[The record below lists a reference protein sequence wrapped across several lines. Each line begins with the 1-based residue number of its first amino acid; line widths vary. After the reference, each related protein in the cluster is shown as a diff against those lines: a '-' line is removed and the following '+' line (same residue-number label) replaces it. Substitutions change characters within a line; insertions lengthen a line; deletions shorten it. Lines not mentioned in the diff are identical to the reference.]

1 MEPDSSGIGLCG
13 WLLTLLSLLLVLVT
27 VPFSL
32 FVCFKVQPGVTK
44 RILCL
49 TQNVLLNS
57 SQLPRITFE
66 VYYRDPDS
74 FYCMG
79 EGAGWCCFVF
89 YDDGICECEFVNEL
103 IFLLFFCD
111 EPVNSELIRGLSG
124 KEGLFFRF
132 SVSKILNNEQANLR
146 CIGVLTSQ
154 NEFKLSY
161 NF

>member
-1 MEPDSSGIGLCG
+1 MRLAADPAVPAAGPRHRP
-13 WLLTLLSLLLVLVT
+13 LLTLRLLQGTAGSDEKNIVFNAKCVHLAL
-27 VPFSL
+27 L
-32 FVCFKVQPGVTK
+32 
-44 RILCL
+44 R
-49 TQNVLLNS
+49 LLNS

-124 KEGLFFRF
+124 KEGLFFPF

-146 CIGVLTSQ
+146 CIGVLTAQ